1 MQLPAVEPI
10 AHAGKDHGDEAEG
23 RWVVV
28 RERIV
33 PDSSVHE
40 VVWIPRALGAEL
52 PYGPVLAMSLVEERD
67 EMVERIAVG
76 SLWVCL

>member
-1 MQLPAVEPI
+1 
-10 AHAGKDHGDEAEG
+10 
-23 RWVVV
+23 VVV

-33 PDSSVHE
+33 PDSSVHK

-52 PYGPVLAMSLVEERD
+52 PYGPVLSMSLVEERD
-67 EMVERIAVG
+67 EVVERVAVG